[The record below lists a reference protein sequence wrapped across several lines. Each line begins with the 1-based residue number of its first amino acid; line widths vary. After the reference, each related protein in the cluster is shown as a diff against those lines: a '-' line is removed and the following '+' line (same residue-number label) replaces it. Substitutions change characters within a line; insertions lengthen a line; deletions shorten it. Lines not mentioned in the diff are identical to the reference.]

1 MLPMSRSSLDSGP
14 YEGGAPSQD
23 TPRGAG
29 PEQEQGPPRGPSPTV
44 AGRTVMCAA
53 AALLLTTSGVM
64 LALVIASWGT
74 GITGIPERPLDHLPE
89 GPHTIPAWITAIGL
103 GALTAGKLWA
113 RADTMS
119 PAPGPQRGARILGVL
134 ALVLAVGWALL
145 LAQPKGPVDPPLLV
159 DAQRLVPIAAVIG
172 GIGILLLPAAPP
184 SRSQSAPRAESPC
197 VSAQFGARLRPGRR
211 TAVIAGTALTAAA
224 LTGGAALRSRGWLS
238 TLRRGGLEDPW
249 PPGTSS
255 DTAWGSTMPWDDD
268 ESKLEGVFAGAR
280 GPLALWWRFRK
291 DDYISGWCL
300 AALEAKDGRVLWRR
314 EGVRL
319 CSASKPW
326 RPDSS
331 DGSPPLIATSPD
343 GRFIAVGTQA
353 HQGPGASGDT
363 RFSVIVL
370 DTATGEEVSRVS
382 GEGQTALLALT
393 NTHLALQTAPTPNS
407 SNQVIDVWDIATGR
421 MLWSSREPS
430 WLVGGGVSHF
440 YLMGRDVFTTNDLR
454 TTTTVE
460 LVDALSGRRTVMTDE
475 VSPWFVS
482 GDQEQAM
489 VLGSQLVSGDQ
500 DPSCAGWLCTHVP
513 ASDSSQTSSE
523 LLHPETG
530 ERIALAPDKPY
541 VLYVTV
547 DGWCVGPLLQKGR
560 AADTSGGA
568 PTVLLPQGAV
578 LDQPTPPT
586 VVATD
591 TEVFLK
597 EESKD
602 G

>member
-1 MLPMSRSSLDSGP
+1 MLPMPRSSLDSGP

-64 LALVIASWGT
+64 LTLVIASWGT
-74 GITGIPERPLDHLPE
+74 GITGIPEKPLDHLPE

-103 GALTAGKLWA
+103 GALTAGKLWV

-314 EGVRL
+314 EGIRIRD
-319 CSASKPW
+319 SWMPW
-326 RPDSS
+326 LSNRYLDS
-331 DGSPPLIATSPD
+331 PILATTSPD
-343 GRFIAVGTQA
+343 GRLIAVGTRA

-421 MLWSSREPS
+421 RLWSRRELK
-430 WLVGGGVSHF
+430 WLIGGGASHF
-440 YLMGRDVFTTNDLR
+440 YLASSENFSEMRDNSDIPTGPVDIVEASSGQRASQITDVCLESQERDGKWRLTYAGWVWRR
-454 TTTTVE
+454 TTGPE
-460 LVDALSGRRTVMTDE
+460 
-475 VSPWFVS
+475 
-482 GDQEQAM
+482 
-489 VLGSQLVSGDQ
+489 
-500 DPSCAGWLCTHVP
+500 
-513 ASDSSQTSSE
+513 SE
-523 LLHPETG
+523 GLLQPETG
-530 ERIALAPDKPY
+530 ERIDLEPGKVGSVY
-541 VLYVTV
+541 LTV
-547 DGWCVGPLLQKGR
+547 DGWCFSSFWPLTRDQLEAQ
-560 AADTSGGA
+560 DDNGA
-568 PTVLLPQGAV
+568 TTAPGETPAILLPQGAV